1 MRSGARLL
9 ASPANETSFG
19 TRSSKA
25 PQEPTHFLLYLT
37 KKTFMGLK
45 GKGLAHE
52 VRTARAAGLPVVL
65 VHETD
70 AERDGCAFDTF
81 FQTTPQDLING
92 GLYDALAELFV
103 SGTTHRK
110 LSHAQ
115 LAKKLG
121 AEAGG
126 VRRPSVGVMSAAAE
140 MSFGS
145 MRRTSKSG
153 PAGGSGNTSRGRS
166 IIRGAMRDLK
176 RPVFRQPFNFAT

>member
-1 MRSGARLL
+1 M
-9 ASPANETSFG
+9 
-19 TRSSKA
+19 
-25 PQEPTHFLLYLT
+25 PTHIVMLHENDPV
-37 KKTFMGLK
+37 K
-45 GKGLAHE
+45 G
-52 VRTARAAGLPVVL
+52 
-65 VHETD
+65 
-70 AERDGCAFDTF
+70 GCEFGRF
-81 FQTTPQDLING
+81 FETTPQDLING

-110 LSHAQ
+110 LSHAL

-153 PAGGSGNTSRGRS
+153 PAGGSGNTSPQAQRGVLDVVQQR
-166 IIRGAMRDLK
+166 A
-176 RPVFRQPFNFAT
+176 

>member
-1 MRSGARLL
+1 
-9 ASPANETSFG
+9 
-19 TRSSKA
+19 
-25 PQEPTHFLLYLT
+25 
-37 KKTFMGLK
+37 MGLK

-52 VRTARAAGLPVVL
+52 VHMARAAGLPVVL

-70 AERDGCAFDTF
+70 VERDGCAFDTMF
-81 FQTTPQDLING
+81 KTTPQDLVNG

-126 VRRPSVGVMSAAAE
+126 VRWLSSGVGAAAE
-140 MSFGS
+140 MSFSS

-153 PAGGSGNTSRGRS
+153 AAGGSGNTSPQAQRGVLDVVQQR
-166 IIRGAMRDLK
+166 A
-176 RPVFRQPFNFAT
+176 